1 MDCSLVALPCH
12 TGIGSWSGRGEVVTP
27 VSGGRVLPSQ
37 LTFSSRQSRRSS
49 P

>member
-1 MDCSLVALPCH
+1 MALPCQ
-12 TGIGSWSGRGEVVTP
+12 TGIGSWWGRGQVVTS
-27 VSGGRVLPSQ
+27 VSAGRVVPSQ